1 MELALLDQDEILVG
15 TERIQ
20 SVFQQA
26 PVTLGVTVVNAI
38 LTTVVLGPVSSRT
51 LLSIWLALVV
61 TVSVVRMVVR
71 QSFLRRVPKG
81 VQTRRWAVLTVIGS
95 LTTGI
100 LWGVGAAVLCPA
112 VETYQLFFSFV
123 IGGMCAG
130 TTTVNSAH
138 LPSVL
143 AFILP
148 ATLPLAASFLTDG
161 SALRLV
167 SALMI
172 LVFAAALSL
181 TSLRAHRAFGE
192 RIQLQLTLSRQGREL
207 ADANERL
214 RGEITQ
220 RQNAEASLQQ
230 AQKMEAIGHLT
241 SGIAHD
247 FNNLMQVVTGNLS
260 MIGRLADS
268 NTQILR
274 CVRRAEQGV
283 EQGARL
289 TSSLLAFGRRQLFR
303 MERASLNTLIQEFR
317 PILLRA
323 IGNTIH
329 FRTDLAPDLPS
340 CNVDPTHFQ
349 SAILNLVIN
358 ANDAMPEGGK
368 LLISTGVTMLGTE
381 DLLTNPDAGPG
392 RFVSASVRDNGPG
405 MTEETVA
412 RVFEPFFTTKE
423 IGKGS
428 GLGLSQVYG
437 FARQSRGHVKLCSK
451 PGAGTCVTLYLPA
464 WGVTMASAAQT
475 TDKS

>member
-1 MELALLDQDEILVG
+1 MQPALLDQDETLVE

-26 PVTLGVTVVNAI
+26 PVTLGVTVLNAV
-38 LTTVVLGPVSSRT
+38 LTAVVLGPVSDRA
-51 LLSIWLALVV
+51 LLLIWLALVV
-61 TVSVVRMVVR
+61 AVSAARMAVR
-71 QSFLRRVPKG
+71 QSFLRRVSKG
-81 VQTRRWAVLTVIGS
+81 VRIRRWAVLTVAGS
-95 LTTGI
+95 LTTGS
-100 LWGVGAAVLCPA
+100 LWGAGAAGLCPA

-123 IGGMCAG
+123 IGGLCAG

-143 AFILP
+143 AFLLP
-148 ATLPLAASFLTDG
+148 ATLPLAASFLADA
-161 SALRLV
+161 SAVRLV

-192 RIQLQLTLSRQGREL
+192 RIQLQLALSRQGREL
-207 ADANERL
+207 AEANERL
-214 RGEITQ
+214 RGEITH
-220 RQNAEASLQQ
+220 RQKAEASLQQ

-247 FNNLMQVVTGNLS
+247 FNNLLQVVAGNLS
-260 MIGRLADS
+260 MIGRLADA
-268 NTQILR
+268 NAQILR

-283 EQGARL
+283 KQGAVL

-303 MERASLNTLIQEFR
+303 MEQASLNRLIQEFR

-323 IGNTIH
+323 VGNTIQ
-329 FRTDLAPDLPS
+329 FRTDLAPGLPS
-340 CNVDPTHFQ
+340 CEIDPSHFQ

-358 ANDAMPEGGK
+358 ANDAMPDGGQ
-368 LLISTGVTMLGTE
+368 LLISTGVATLGAE

-392 RFVSASVRDNGPG
+392 RFVSASVRDSGSG
-405 MTEETVA
+405 MTEEIIA

-423 IGKGS
+423 VGKGS

-437 FARQSRGHVKLCSK
+437 FARQSRGHVRLCSK

-464 WGVTMASAAQT
+464 LDVTEGSVTET
-475 TDKS
+475 TDTS

>member
-1 MELALLDQDEILVG
+1 MLDQDETLVG

-26 PVTLGVTVVNAI
+26 PLTLGVTVINAI
-38 LTTVVLGPVSSRT
+38 LTAVVLDPVSNPT
-51 LLSIWLALVV
+51 LLSIWLSLVV
-61 TVSVVRMVVR
+61 ATSLVRMVIC
-71 QSFLRRVPKG
+71 QSFLRRVSKG
-81 VQTRRWAVLTVIGS
+81 IQFRRWATVTVLGS

-112 VETYQLFFSFV
+112 METYQLFFSFV

-172 LVFAAALSL
+172 LVFATALSL
-181 TSLRAHRAFGE
+181 TSLQAHRAFGE
-192 RIQLQLTLSRQGREL
+192 RIQLQLTLKRQRREL

-214 RGEITQ
+214 LAEITE
-220 RQNAEASLQQ
+220 RQKAEASLQQ

-241 SGIAHD
+241 SGVAHD
-247 FNNLMQVVTGNLS
+247 INNMLQVVTGNLT

-268 NTQILR
+268 NAKILR
-274 CVRRAEQGV
+274 YVGAAEQGV
-283 EQGARL
+283 KQGARL
-289 TSSLLAFGRRQLFR
+289 TSSLLAFGRRQLFHV
-303 MERASLNTLIQEFR
+303 EQVSLNSLIQEFR
-317 PILLRA
+317 PILLQA
-323 IGNTIH
+323 LGNTLQ
-329 FRTDLAPDLPS
+329 FRTALAPDLPS
-340 CNVDPTHFQ
+340 CSVDLAHFQ

-358 ANDAMPEGGK
+358 AKDAMPKGGQ
-368 LLISTGVTMLGTE
+368 LLISTGVTMLGTD
-381 DLLTNPDAGPG
+381 DLLMNPDANPG
-392 RFVSASVRDNGPG
+392 RFVSASVRDNGSG
-405 MTEETVA
+405 MTEEIMA

-437 FARQSRGHVKLCSK
+437 FARQSRGHVQLCSK
-451 PGAGTCVTLYLPA
+451 LGTGTCVTLYLPA
-464 WGVTMASAAQT
+464 VDVTDALVS
-475 TDKS
+475 

>member
-1 MELALLDQDEILVG
+1 M
-15 TERIQ
+15 
-20 SVFQQA
+20 FQQA
-26 PVTLGVTVVNAI
+26 PLTLGVTVINAI
-38 LTTVVLGPVSSRT
+38 LTAVVLRPVSNRA
-51 LLSIWLALVV
+51 LLSIWLTLVV
-61 TVSVVRMVVR
+61 VVSIARIAVR
-71 QSFLRRVPKG
+71 QCFLKWASEG
-81 VQTRRWAVLTVIGS
+81 IQIHRWTAFTVIGS

-100 LWGVGAAVLCPA
+100 LWGVGAAALCPA

-148 ATLPLAASFLTDG
+148 ATLPLAASFLTDE

-172 LVFAAALSL
+172 LVFALALSL
-181 TSLRAHRAFGE
+181 TSLQAHRAFGE
-192 RIQLQLTLSRQGREL
+192 RFRLELMLSRQRRDL

-214 RGEITQ
+214 RGEIME
-220 RQNAEASLQQ
+220 RQKAEASLQQ

-241 SGIAHD
+241 TGIAHD
-247 FNNLMQVVTGNLS
+247 FNNLLQVVTGNLS
-260 MIGRLADS
+260 LIGRVAES
-268 NTQILR
+268 NSQIARYL
-274 CVRRAEQGV
+274 RRAEQGV
-283 EQGARL
+283 KQGARL
-289 TSSLLAFGRRQLFR
+289 TSSLLAFGRRQSFR
-303 MERASLNTLIQEFR
+303 MEQVSLNTLIEDFR

-323 IGNTIH
+323 LSNTIQL
-329 FRTDLAPDLPS
+329 RTALAPDLSS
-340 CNVDPTHFQ
+340 CNVDPAHFQ

-358 ANDAMPEGGK
+358 ANDAMPEGGQV
-368 LLISTGVTMLGTE
+368 LISTGLTTLGTD
-381 DLLTNPDAGPG
+381 DLLANPDASPG
-392 RFVSASVRDNGPG
+392 CFVSASVRDNGLG
-405 MTEETVA
+405 MTEEVAA

-437 FARQSRGHVKLCSK
+437 FARQSRGHVQLCSK

-464 WGVTMASAAQT
+464 LDMAEAWATRT
-475 TDKS
+475 THES